1 MSADKSVADQYQALS
16 DIEHI
21 LLRPGMY
28 IGSCELIEHETF
40 IADIDSETPR
50 IIKKKIQY
58 SAGLERIY
66 EEILLNAF
74 DHTVR
79 DQTCNEIHV
88 NIDQASGA
96 ITVVNNGNGIPVV
109 MKEELGCYIPE
120 MLFGRLR
127 SGSNFDESQERLTGG
142 QNGLGG
148 TLCVLFSK
156 HFELETVDSERK
168 KHYIQT
174 WSDNMSNKTEPV
186 IKGTRKKP
194 FTRIMFTPDLKFF
207 NIEELSNDIVM
218 LMKKRLIDIG
228 YASHASVK
236 TYYNGKLISI
246 KKPEDYMKLYDHPEG
261 EKFIVDDTCER
272 WSVGVI
278 LSHDGF
284 QHASFVNGIHTSI
297 GGSHVDHVANQV
309 AKEIIDKLKTKKIEV
324 KPSDI
329 KNKMFVFVKSAI
341 VNPVFDS
348 QSKECLKMAKTKF
361 GSEFIMS
368 DAFRKKLHTSSILKS
383 MTMVSDSKKLKDLEK
398 TSGVKTS
405 RLTDMETLED
415 ATWAGT
421 AKGLQTRLILTE
433 GLSAR
438 TFAMSA
444 LNEIGRNQ
452 YGIFPLKGKLLNVRN
467 VPITR
472 VSANEEIRNIVKI
485 LGLKYELKYESD
497 ADMTTLRYGGVIS
510 LTDADAD
517 GYHISGLIINYFHHF
532 WPKLIERGYLSFCI
546 TPIVK
551 VYKGKKVLEF
561 YTLNKYEEWMK
572 TAQQPYKTKY
582 FKGLGTSTAAEAR
595 EALKNI
601 NQKLIEF
608 QRDDEC
614 DEHVS
619 LAFNNKRSD
628 DRKEWLMQRYDPN
641 SSIDRNE
648 RVVNVS
654 DFINYELSHFST
666 YDCARSI
673 PNLMDGL
680 KPSQRKIIYVAMK
693 HCVKN
698 EMKVG
703 QLGPLVSQLTD
714 YHHGEQSLMDAI
726 INLAQHYVGTNN
738 INLLLPI
745 GGFGCLDPETEVM
758 LWQGGLKK
766 AKDVTTDDLLVGD
779 NGQPRKVLQ
788 LTNGTDE
795 MYEITMLTGQ
805 KSRKI
810 SFKVNSQHKLT
821 LAYSGHKQIYWKTDK
836 KCWRISYFDTT
847 AMKPFSKTI
856 NTSGSGSNKTYN
868 KSSLTK
874 EEAFAKM
881 QAFSNSIDDL
891 DVIDI
896 RVCDFLKFSKSEQRQ
911 FKAVINKNP
920 IEWESQPVQMDP
932 YILGLW
938 IGDGNA
944 NGAGIAGKDF
954 EVITAYATWLD
965 TIGCELVHDKNPE
978 GHECSHF
985 SVRNKFGKLKKYR
998 TAIGDHDHSKESCVG
1013 CQTSNY
1019 DLEICNWK
1027 LDKLTLQD
1035 GDKERYIG
1043 TSSNGQLRK
1052 ELNAHAQ
1059 YLKSLGLYENKHIPS
1074 CYIYNSKEV
1083 RLQLLAGIIDTDGS
1097 VKYQGDKPKVLQC
1110 IEISQ
1115 SARLRG
1121 QIINDLYIIAKS
1133 LGFKANIGLNGRNVR
1148 TKKGEDATM
1157 MSLTITGNDLHTIP
1171 MRVKR
1176 KQISP
1181 YSRQKNVYAYGFTI
1195 QSTGIGPFNGWEV
1208 DGNHRFLLKDYV
1220 ITHNSRLQ
1228 NGSDAASPRYIFT
1241 KLNPVATKIFD
1252 TRDSGLLKQLDSDGT
1267 KIEPQ
1272 WYAPVLPMILVNGAL
1287 GIGTGF
1293 STSVLQYN
1301 PRDIAKYIAY
1311 KLNGKKPKR
1320 SLMPWYRGFNGTIEK
1335 VGDGKYITYGVWK
1348 IDDAKRTLH
1357 ITELPINVW
1366 TDNYKAFCEKML
1378 AQKDG
1383 LLSDIVYGNTDI
1395 IVDIKFVFSKTGYE
1409 TFKGLTREELVKN
1422 YGLSSKLSETNMYLF
1437 NADGR
1442 IEKFADVYAII
1453 DSYFEVRLDLYA
1465 KRREALIRQ
1474 LQYEMLILKNKAKFI
1489 TFVKDGRIDQ
1499 RTMTEASLL
1508 TALQKDFD
1516 ADPRSTATDLGKF
1529 DYLTSMTYR
1538 SFTNENKKKMEDAVK
1553 EKEKELKKLEAM
1565 TSEVMWLTDIAEVVK
1580 ALG

>member
-88 NIDQASGA
+88 NIDQASGS
-96 ITVVNNGNGIPVV
+96 ITVMNNGNGIPVV

-168 KHYIQT
+168 KHYVQS
-174 WSDNMSNKTEPV
+174 WSDNMSTKTEPV

-194 FTRIMFTPDLKFF
+194 FTRITFTPDLKYF
-207 NIEELSNDIVM
+207 NIEALSDDIVM

-368 DAFRKKLHTSSILKS
+368 DAFRKKLHSSSILKS
-383 MTMVSDSKKLKDLEK
+383 MTMVSDTKKLKDLEK

-405 RLTDMETLED
+405 RLTDMDTLED

-472 VSANEEIRNIVKI
+472 VSANEEIKNIVKI
-485 LGLKYELKYESD
+485 LGLKYELTYEAD
-497 ADMTTLRYGGVIS
+497 ADMNTLRYGGVIS

-641 SSIDRNE
+641 ASIDRNE
-648 RVVNVS
+648 RTVNVS

-693 HCVKN
+693 NCVKN

-726 INLAQHYVGTNN
+726 INLAQDYVGSNN
-738 INLLLPI
+738 VNLLLPL
-745 GGFGCLDPETEVM
+745 GGFGT
-758 LWQGGLKK
+758 
-766 AKDVTTDDLLVGD
+766 
-779 NGQPRKVLQ
+779 
-788 LTNGTDE
+788 
-795 MYEITMLTGQ
+795 
-805 KSRKI
+805 
-810 SFKVNSQHKLT
+810 
-821 LAYSGHKQIYWKTDK
+821 
-836 KCWRISYFDTT
+836 
-847 AMKPFSKTI
+847 
-856 NTSGSGSNKTYN
+856 
-868 KSSLTK
+868 
-874 EEAFAKM
+874 
-881 QAFSNSIDDL
+881 
-891 DVIDI
+891 
-896 RVCDFLKFSKSEQRQ
+896 
-911 FKAVINKNP
+911 
-920 IEWESQPVQMDP
+920 
-932 YILGLW
+932 
-938 IGDGNA
+938 
-944 NGAGIAGKDF
+944 
-954 EVITAYATWLD
+954 
-965 TIGCELVHDKNPE
+965 
-978 GHECSHF
+978 
-985 SVRNKFGKLKKYR
+985 
-998 TAIGDHDHSKESCVG
+998 
-1013 CQTSNY
+1013 
-1019 DLEICNWK
+1019 
-1027 LDKLTLQD
+1027 
-1035 GDKERYIG
+1035 
-1043 TSSNGQLRK
+1043 
-1052 ELNAHAQ
+1052 
-1059 YLKSLGLYENKHIPS
+1059 
-1074 CYIYNSKEV
+1074 
-1083 RLQLLAGIIDTDGS
+1083 
-1097 VKYQGDKPKVLQC
+1097 
-1110 IEISQ
+1110 
-1115 SARLRG
+1115 
-1121 QIINDLYIIAKS
+1121 
-1133 LGFKANIGLNGRNVR
+1133 
-1148 TKKGEDATM
+1148 
-1157 MSLTITGNDLHTIP
+1157 
-1171 MRVKR
+1171 
-1176 KQISP
+1176 
-1181 YSRQKNVYAYGFTI
+1181 
-1195 QSTGIGPFNGWEV
+1195 
-1208 DGNHRFLLKDYV
+1208 
-1220 ITHNSRLQ
+1220 RLQ

-1241 KLNPVATKIFD
+1241 KLNPIATKIFD

-1301 PRDIAKYIAY
+1301 PKDIAKYIAY

-1320 SLMPWYRGFNGTIEK
+1320 TLMPWYRGFNGTIEK

-1348 IDDAKRTLH
+1348 VDDTKRTLH

-1383 LLSDIVYGNTDI
+1383 SLSDIIYGNTDT

-1409 TFKGLTREELVKN
+1409 TLKGLTYEELVKN

-1437 NADGR
+1437 NSDGR

-1453 DSYFEVRLDLYA
+1453 DSYFEVRLDLYT

-1508 TALQKDFD
+1508 AALQKDFD
-1516 ADPRSTATDLGKF
+1516 ADPRSTSTDLGKF
-1529 DYLTSMTYR
+1529 DYLISMTYR
-1538 SFTNENKKKMEDAVK
+1538 SFTNENKKKMEEAVK